1 MKNIWSTSGR
11 LFLLILLAF
20 SSLVMLLILRFML
33 AGKLLQGYLLWNLI
47 LAIVPALISW
57 AVLKHTEYF
66 EHKGWHSAVN
76 IAGFFAWLIFY
87 PNAPYVFTDF
97 IHVIN
102 RSNLGYVAAPWLS
115 RLDLLW
121 FDIILN
127 AAFAFVGH
135 FMGLLSMYFMQVVLR
150 KLYGR
155 TISWVAV
162 LPAVILSGIGIHLG
176 RFSRY
181 NSWDMVFH
189 PIDTF
194 QAILKIFTMPSAL
207 LFSLAFSFFIAI
219 TYIMFYIVIKPDTA
233 AAHTADSRII
243 PS

>member
-1 MKNIWSTSGR
+1 MKNIWTASGR
-11 LFLLILLAF
+11 LLQLIVLAF
-20 SSLVMLLILRFML
+20 ASLVMLLIVRFIL
-33 AGKLLQGYLLWNLI
+33 AGKLLQGYLLWNLA
-47 LAIVPALISW
+47 LAVVPAIISW
-57 AVLKHTEYF
+57 GVYKHSSHYENR
-66 EHKGWHSAVN
+66 EWHRVIN
-76 IAGFFAWLIFY
+76 IAGFVAWLIFY

-135 FMGLLSMYFMQVVLR
+135 FMGLLSMYFMQTTIR

-155 TISWVAV
+155 NLSWFAM
-162 LPAVILSGIGIHLG
+162 LPAILLSGIGIHLG

-194 QAILKIFTMPSAL
+194 KAILKIFTMPSAL

-219 TYIMFYIVIKPDTA
+219 TYVMFYIVIKPDS
-233 AAHTADSRII
+233 AHANALVITV
-243 PS
+243 